1 MDLILLVSIGLLVV
15 VLVQHIQL
23 EQLLVLVGAL
33 VVLMLGEVL
42 VVLVTTA
49 AMEAQ
54 ILVEAVVV
62 KKENRDQHYKQAVA
76 VPVSSSSLILHKYTK
91 NYKSSKYFNTST
103 HSYKN
108 LWHIFAK

>member
-1 MDLILLVSIGLLVV
+1 MDLILLVSIGLQVV

-23 EQLLVLVGAL
+23 EQLLVLVGDL
-33 VVLMLGEVL
+33 VVLMLVEVL

-62 KKENRDQHYKQAVA
+62 KKENWGQHYKQAVV
-76 VPVSSSSLILHKYTK
+76 VP
-91 NYKSSKYFNTST
+91 
-103 HSYKN
+103 
-108 LWHIFAK
+108 A

>member
-23 EQLLVLVGAL
+23 EQLLVLVGVL

-49 AMEAQ
+49 AMVAQ

-62 KKENRDQHYKQAVA
+62 KREKRGLHHKQVVV
-76 VPVSSSSLILHKYTK
+76 VPE
-91 NYKSSKYFNTST
+91 
-103 HSYKN
+103 
-108 LWHIFAK
+108 